1 MKVEISK
8 NTERSIYLCQLEAAE
23 EIVKQFEGEEQ
34 SASLEDAAKHA
45 ISIAT
50 GISSA
55 CFEVLKAKAEIM
67 PNNRICNRYTDTSE
81 NLDVSLN
88 IYAFDEYYGFYNIH
102 CYLSDVWESTG
113 DNSEELR
120 KYMYI
125 EKYERK

>member
-8 NTERSIYLCQLEAAE
+8 NTERSIYLYQLEEAK
-23 EIVKQFEGEEQ
+23 EIASQFEDEEQ
-34 SASLEDAAKHA
+34 SASLEDAVKSA

-50 GISSA
+50 DISSA
-55 CFEVLKAKAEIM
+55 CFEVLKAEAEIM
-67 PNNRICNRYTDTSE
+67 PNGRICNKYTDTSE
-81 NLDVSLN
+81 NLDVYLN
-88 IYAFDEYYGFYNIH
+88 IYAFDDYYGFYNIH
-102 CYLSDVWESTG
+102 CYLSDIWESTG